1 MREDR
6 TLAKDSDL
14 NYFCN
19 ATNQAVSQIFSVL
32 IHIAYLNIKFSEVP
46 VTIVYTKAGLEPL
59 TTDV

>member
-19 ATNQAVSQIFSVL
+19 ATNQAVSQIFFSINPYSVSQYKVL
-32 IHIAYLNIKFSEVP
+32 RGACHYSIY
-46 VTIVYTKAGLEPL
+46 
-59 TTDV
+59 